1 MNLSLDQF
9 PLLRMMHRLL
19 SSAGHP
25 RRRPRQASNSVPGK
39 GAESHIVRRSSTIEH
54 LHSTPAL
61 SPFDRLPV
69 ELHAEIFS
77 HCLEPFPHLG
87 DADKP
92 PMTIARVCSAWKT
105 LVLSTPKLWASFEID
120 VQDCETLED
129 FPDALPDPMYELY
142 AVHLLRSV
150 QIWLERSRNHPLSVR
165 LVHMPSTPVPG
176 GLSAQLMAMF
186 VAHARRWRAVEFVLP
201 STSLDAVQ
209 TLFPEEFPALKQLKI
224 HMKGQWNAGGGAGAV
239 PFHFVRAANIP
250 WAQLTSL
257 DLRLD
262 AANLLNLDEYL
273 ALLQDATNLV
283 SCSINASCCM
293 SATADSTKS
302 HSGGRNG
309 DPLLNLPA
317 LESLHL
323 VLQGGFPS
331 GSLALAGTAAAA
343 AGAQTP
349 FLRPE
354 ESLTTFLAQF
364 TGCRKLAQLELD
376 WVVDAGASQSNS
388 WADSSS
394 VSFSSLQ
401 ATLRALAPSLHSI
414 RFAYLPLGEEQLHLA
429 LTELGSGLTALDLRF
444 PLADHERDPITD
456 RFLKSLTLPSQSG
469 VQAGPSCSESLKGS
483 TQSDGAG
490 MTSEWDSDAGGPS
503 QAQRETPSFPGL
515 EQLTLHCSGERCA
528 ARTLLKLVESRTD
541 GVRRE
546 KRGLVSLKQLH
557 LYTMSPILPD
567 ASRYTGK
574 WRKAG
579 LEASIESVV
588 IL

>member
-54 LHSTPAL
+54 LHPTPAL

-87 DADKP
+87 DTDKP

-120 VQDCETLED
+120 VQDCESLED

-150 QIWLERSRNHPLSVR
+150 QIWLERSRKPPPLCAAR
-165 LVHMPSTPVPG
+165 AHALDTRARR
-176 GLSAQLMAMF
+176 LSAQLMAMF

-224 HMKGQWNAGGGAGAV
+224 HMKGQWNAGGGAGART
-239 PFHFVRAANIP
+239 FP

-283 SCSINASCCM
+283 SCSINANCCL
-293 SATADSTKS
+293 SATADSTRS

-331 GSLALAGTAAAA
+331 GSLALAGPAAAA

-354 ESLTTFLAQF
+354 ESFTTFLAQF

-376 WVVDAGASQSNS
+376 WLVDAGASQSNS

-394 VSFSSLQ
+394 VSFTSLQ
-401 ATLRALAPSLHSI
+401 ATLRALSPSLHSI

-429 LTELGSGLTALDLRF
+429 LAELGSGLTALDLRF

-528 ARTLLKLVESRTD
+528 ARTLLKLVESRMD

-546 KRGLVSLKQLH
+546 KSGLASLKQLH

-588 IL
+588 FL